1 MMDDDNR
8 FNLGKF
14 KICVLK
20 MEDFRYDTD
29 LILLPEINSC
39 LYFKIFDGQ
48 NAICGHFSKLQ
59 MDQH

>member
-48 NAICGHFSKLQ
+48 NAILWSFL
-59 MDQH
+59 

>member
-1 MMDDDNR
+1 MLCSMMDDDNR

-20 MEDFRYDTD
+20 MEDFRYDDTD

-48 NAICGHFSKLQ
+48 NAILWSFL
-59 MDQH
+59 

>member
-20 MEDFRYDTD
+20 MEDFRYDDTD

-48 NAICGHFSKLQ
+48 NAILWSFL
-59 MDQH
+59 